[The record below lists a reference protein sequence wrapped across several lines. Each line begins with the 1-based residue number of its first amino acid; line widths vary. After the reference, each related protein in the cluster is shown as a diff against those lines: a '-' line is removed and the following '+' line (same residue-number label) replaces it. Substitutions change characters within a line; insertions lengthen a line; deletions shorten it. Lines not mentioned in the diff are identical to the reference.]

1 MVGHSSSHGI
11 TMKIPWVYV
20 LLHSSLTVHLFFFL
34 GGVCVGGGGVVKAE
48 FESLDNSDWL
58 KEINSAGIFD

>member
-34 GGVCVGGGGVVKAE
+34 GVGGGGGVVKAE